1 MVNYQLGKIYRIVC
15 NTTGLTYYGSTCEK
29 NLSSRLSHHKSVY
42 KQYLNQN
49 HHFITSFE
57 IIKNNNYVIVLVEN
71 YPCNSKDELHSRERF
86 YIENN
91 ECINKNIPT
100 RTINEWIEENKDR
113 VTEQKKK
120 YYNANKQTFLEK
132 RAQYYQSNKE
142 HIIEHN
148 KQYRKEHKDDLAEK
162 KKRYYKKNKEVIGE
176 KKKHRYN
183 TNKQTILERR
193 KQLHTCECGSVICF
207 GAKTRHLKTKK
218 HQLFLEQKKV

>member
-120 YYNANKQTFLEK
+120 YYNANKEK
-132 RAQYYQSNKE
+132 YTEYREQNKQHLQE
-142 HIIEHN
+142 YN
-148 KQYRKEHKDDLAEK
+148 KQYCEQNR
-162 KKRYYKKNKEVIGE
+162 
-176 KKKHRYN
+176 
-183 TNKQTILERR
+183 QTILEKAKRPY
-193 KQLHTCECGSVICF
+193 TCPCGSVYRIDGKSHHF
-207 GAKTRHLKTKK
+207 KTKK
-218 HQLFLEQKKV
+218 HQLYLEQNNV